1 MMAEPYLA
9 TTADLKTYPHNSR
22 THSRSQVQ
30 QIAKSIE
37 QFGFTNPI
45 LITPE
50 RMVIAGHGRLLAA
63 RLLDLNT
70 VPCLILSGLTEEQI
84 SAYVIADNKL
94 ALNAG
99 WDEAMLRG
107 EIDMLQG
114 LDFDLTLLGFDDG
127 ELQKIL
133 DAGHEISASGGEGQS
148 GAQEN
153 FLRFGDKRV
162 PLTPKEALALGAA
175 LDAYVE
181 EFGLANGFVRKLLGE
196 PFDFAALQRL
206 RKM

>member
-1 MMAEPYLA
+1 M
-9 TTADLKTYPHNSR
+9 TAKSTRHYVKVTEDLKTYPHNSR
-22 THSRSQVQ
+22 THSRTQIQ

-37 QFGFTNPI
+37 MFGFTNPI
-45 LITPE
+45 LITPDD
-50 RMVIAGHGRLLAA
+50 MVIAGHGRLLAA
-63 RLLDLNT
+63 RLLDLQT
-70 VPCLILSGLTEEQI
+70 VPCIVIEGLTDEQI
-84 SAYVIADNKL
+84 QAYVIADNKL

-133 DAGHEISASGGEGQS
+133 DSGHEITASGGDGLS

-162 PLTPKEALALGAA
+162 PLTPEEAMALGAA

-181 EFGLANGFVRKLLGE
+181 EFGLANGFVRKLL
-196 PFDFAALQRL
+196 DDA
-206 RKM
+206 